1 MASSK
6 DVEKFGGKI
15 VYNPDG
21 SAYIIDDNGD
31 EEDVNLRSMLP
42 RQKGSIVENPAGSDR
57 PLTIITDNDNNAN
70 CKLLKLILFHYLI
83 RIFKNR

>member
-31 EEDVNLRSMLP
+31 EEDVNIRSMLP

-57 PLTIITDNDNNAN
+57 PLTVITDNDDNAN
-70 CKLLKLILFHYLI
+70 CKLLKVILFEYAC
-83 RIFKNR
+83 KM

>member
-1 MASSK
+1 MTSSK
-6 DVEKFGGKI
+6 DVEKIGGKI

-31 EEDVNLRSMLP
+31 EEDVNIRSMLP

-57 PLTIITDNDNNAN
+57 PLTVITDNDDNAN
-70 CKLLKLILFHYLI
+70 CELLKLILFKYPY
-83 RIFKNR
+83 KM